1 MLTLPLLLL
10 LLLLLLLHASFE
22 RIGGFGSDL
31 GEGEG
36 RSERALKRG
45 EETREA

>member
-10 LLLLLLLHASFE
+10 LPLLLHAGFE

-31 GEGEG
+31 GEGEEK
-36 RSERALKRG
+36 SERALKRG